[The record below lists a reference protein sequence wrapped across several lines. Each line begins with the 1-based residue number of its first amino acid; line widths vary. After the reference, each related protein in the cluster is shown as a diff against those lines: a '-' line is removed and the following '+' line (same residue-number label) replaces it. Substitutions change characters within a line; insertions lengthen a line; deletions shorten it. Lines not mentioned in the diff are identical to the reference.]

1 MKYDFTIFGS
11 GISAK
16 IISSLLARNGFKVC
30 LISDRDQN
38 QKINTN
44 LVTFLSAGSL
54 NYLLS
59 VFSDIQ
65 FLNKYPEIKS
75 INCHLNSL
83 STDKVQSI
91 SFNEPKNTILGRI
104 VRNSD

>member
-16 IISSLLARNGFKVC
+16 IISSLLARNGFTVC
-30 LISDRDQN
+30 LISGMDQN

-54 NYLLS
+54 NYGSNYTLRIEADGTGKEN
-59 VFSDIQ
+59 VDNESD
-65 FLNKYPEIKS
+65 
-75 INCHLNSL
+75 
-83 STDKVQSI
+83 QS
-91 SFNEPKNTILGRI
+91 K
-104 VRNSD
+104 